1 MSKKAR
7 ASRNKGKKWY
17 AAYKAEDRQLKN
29 QERKRARHAKKHPN
43 DKQSQEEAV
52 KGYKR
57 QKPSGPNMTE
67 PKVRLRD
74 AAGHVLNWPEFLPKH
89 MKEEQNAG

>member
-17 AAYKAEDRQLKN
+17 ATYKMQDRQLKN

-43 DKQSQEEAV
+43 DEQSQKNA
-52 KGYKR
+52 KAGYKR
-57 QKPSGPNMTE
+57 QKPQSPNMTTE
-67 PKVRLRD
+67 KVVLRD
-74 AAGHVLNWPEFLPKH
+74 EAGNVYAWPEFKPRWML
-89 MKEEQNAG
+89 EGGE